1 MYRESSAGWSLG
13 PSTTELASGRF
24 VIRTRRRK
32 DARDACTHLVVR
44 VFEQEGLLVY
54 PMPALHCIACTFC
67 CRQRLEYLIR
77 TYSINE
83 RLSGATFIS
92 SIV

>member
-13 PSTTELASGRF
+13 PSTTGRECGRPSRSVPSTTELASGRF

-54 PMPALHCIACTFC
+54 PMPALHCMHLLLPPKAGVSHSYV
-67 CRQRLEYLIR
+67 QYK
-77 TYSINE
+77 
-83 RLSGATFIS
+83 
-92 SIV
+92 